1 MGPKGRGFVMIA
13 AGGLLAAVS
22 IVADEIGIGEGTGV
36 GWRQV
41 LGTLVGLAVAAV
53 GAYRAR
59 QAGD

>member
-1 MGPKGRGFVMIA
+1 MIA
-13 AGGLLAAVS
+13 VGGLIAAVS
-22 IVADEIGIGEGTGV
+22 IVADEIGLGEGTGV

-41 LGTLVGLAVAAV
+41 LGTVLGLAVAAV